1 MENLENKFLIFI
13 LFLHVCVCLCECDIK
28 WFSIEKKNHPKII
41 EIILPILELNY
52 STVIYTQHFMDK
64 TNPKFFDVNVELLI
78 SRTKERYPMIWIHF
92 FSWIFEC
99 NEFFKLLFSQLVLNT
114 RFKMIKMS
122 GYFVINNFLS
132 ILIHCEVTHLY
143 GSDNRVYN

>member
-1 MENLENKFLIFI
+1 MENKFLFFI

-28 WFSIEKKNHPKII
+28 WFSIEKKKSSKNYWNHIAYFGTKLFNSDLYPAFYGQNKSKIFWCKCWI
-41 EIILPILELNY
+41 VDLK
-52 STVIYTQHFMDK
+52 DK
-64 TNPKFFDVNVELLI
+64 RKISYDFNPFF
-78 SRTKERYPMIWIHF
+78 T
-92 FSWIFEC
+92 WIFEC
-99 NEFFKLLFSQLVLNT
+99 NEFFKLLFFQLVLNT